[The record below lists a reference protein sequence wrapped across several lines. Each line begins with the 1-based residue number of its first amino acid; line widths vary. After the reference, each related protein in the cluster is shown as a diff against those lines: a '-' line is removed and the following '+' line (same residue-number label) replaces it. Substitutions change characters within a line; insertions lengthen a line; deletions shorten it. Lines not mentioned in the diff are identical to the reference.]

1 MHYSPYWRGLP
12 TDEAVRGDGDP
23 HVSGYVF
30 GKGASWGMLPGN
42 PPALWV
48 MVGGIG
54 EKPGVVDGQIAV
66 RDYLSLTISF
76 DQDIIDGAPAARFT

>member
-1 MHYSPYWRGLP
+1 
-12 TDEAVRGDGDP
+12 
-23 HVSGYVF
+23 
-30 GKGASWGMLPGN
+30 MLPGN